1 MAEQRAETRFLC
13 SDLVSLRWCD
23 PSGRE
28 RRETVVL
35 ENISASGA
43 CVQAEVSVS
52 ESTRV
57 SLDCGKAAF
66 HGYVRSCYWRDDG
79 YFVGIAFDA
88 DSKWS
93 AAKFKPEHL
102 LDPRKVKPRKTGTK
116 PLMMFAGSRVL
127 RFYLLQP
134 TASRASF
141 ATLAV
146 LLWMVT
152 VSCKLIA

>member
-1 MAEQRAETRFLC
+1 MAEQRAEPRFLC

-28 RRETVVL
+28 CRETVVL

-57 SLDCGKAAF
+57 ALVCGKAAF
-66 HGYVRSCYWRDDG
+66 HGYVSSCYWRDDG
-79 YFVGIAFDA
+79 YFIGIAFDA

-93 AAKFKPEHL
+93 RAKFKPEHL
-102 LDPRKVKPRKTGTK
+102 LDPRKVKPRKT
-116 PLMMFAGSRVL
+116 
-127 RFYLLQP
+127 
-134 TASRASF
+134 
-141 ATLAV
+141 ATRR
-146 LLWMVT
+146 
-152 VSCKLIA
+152 